1 MFPFLILHNYNWTWF
16 HRLKRDFPSFFI
28 MGSAAVRMR
37 SGAECCPAWS
47 FKASGLVQYVRKHLK
62 RWDFLS
68 FFKIGS
74 AAARKRKSQFNYKTL
89 SFEIYDKKFFLEFT
103 KQNIF
108 QKRFFRIITYLIS
121 HTKNDLTFVIIILKM
136 FLTWTYE
143 ILRFSFFIHIFKK
156 ISHWLSQNEKSHWN
170 IKSKF
175 YKN

>member
-89 SFEIYDKKFFLEFT
+89 SFEIYDKKFFFRIHQT
-103 KQNIF
+103 KHFSKKIF
-108 QKRFFRIITYLIS
+108 QNYYLFDLPYKKWSNICDNYFKNVSNMNIWNFTFFLL
-121 HTKNDLTFVIIILKM
+121 HTHL
-136 FLTWTYE
+136 
-143 ILRFSFFIHIFKK
+143 
-156 ISHWLSQNEKSHWN
+156 
-170 IKSKF
+170 
-175 YKN
+175 